1 MKLDMGLN
9 LKQVQKLLM
18 TPQLKQAIEILQL
31 NSYELNELITSEL
44 ETNPMLEAYEDKE
57 DIIEIYRELN
67 KNSDLD
73 KYNYSADDEERD
85 DLSFENMVSTDTSL
99 TDHLLFQ
106 LHITPLAKKIKEI
119 CKVIIYDLDS
129 NGYLNDDVKK
139 LSEDYNYSQEDVLA
153 ALNVVQSFD
162 PPGIAARNLTECLM
176 IQLKSKNMYDGVIK
190 EIVENYLE
198 EIADNK
204 LSFIAKKLN
213 VDIKE
218 VQNAVDEIKKL
229 NPRPG
234 SSFSSYNDIKYVVP
248 DAYIK
253 KIDGDYV
260 VLINESL
267 YPGLR
272 INKSYESILTATDDD
287 NTKNTCQ
294 RQYKKYLSNKIQS
307 AMWLIKSIESRR
319 DTLYKVLS
327 AIVKEQ
333 RSFFDREQKYIKPM
347 NLKKI
352 AEAVGVH
359 ESTVSRAVNGKYVD
373 TPLGVFEIKYFFQSG
388 IGNGDGEMFS
398 QEMIKEMIKQLISE
412 EDPQDTLSDQKIAEI
427 LSQKGVTI
435 SRRTVAKYREEMNIP
450 SSSKRK
456 RY

>member
-57 DIIEIYRELN
+57 DVIEIYHELN

-73 KYNYSADDEERD
+73 KYNYSSDDEERD

-106 LHITPLAKKIKEI
+106 LHITPLTKKIKEI

-129 NGYLNDDVKK
+129 NGYLNDDIKK
-139 LSEDYNYSQEDVLA
+139 LSEDYNYSEEDVLM

-176 IQLKSKNMYDGVIK
+176 LQLKSKNMYNGVVK
-190 EIVENYLE
+190 EIVENYLN

-204 LSFIAKKLN
+204 LSLIAKKLN

-234 SSFSSYNDIKYVVP
+234 SSFSSYNDIKYVIP

-272 INKSYESILTATDDD
+272 INKSYESILTVTDDD
-287 NTKNTCQ
+287 NT
-294 RQYKKYLSNKIQS
+294 RKYLSNKIQS

-373 TPLGVFEIKYFFQSG
+373 TPLGVFEIRYFFQSG

-398 QEMIKEMIKQLISE
+398 QEMIKEMIKQLINE

-427 LSQKGVTI
+427 LSKKGVTI

>member
-57 DIIEIYRELN
+57 DVIEIYHELN

-73 KYNYSADDEERD
+73 KYNYSSDDEERD

-106 LHITPLAKKIKEI
+106 LHITPLTKKIKEI

-129 NGYLNDDVKK
+129 NGYLNDDIKK
-139 LSEDYNYSQEDVLA
+139 LSEDYNYSEEDVLM

-176 IQLKSKNMYDGVIK
+176 LQLKSKNMYNGVVK
-190 EIVENYLE
+190 EIVENYLN

-204 LSFIAKKLN
+204 LSLIAKKLN

-234 SSFSSYNDIKYVVP
+234 SSFSSYNDIKYVIP

-272 INKSYESILTATDDD
+272 INKSYESILTVTDDD
-287 NTKNTCQ
+287 NT
-294 RQYKKYLSNKIQS
+294 RKYLSNKIQS

-319 DTLYKVLS
+319 DTLYKVLN

-352 AEAVGVH
+352 ADAVGVH

-373 TPLGVFEIKYFFQSG
+373 TPLGVFEIRYFFQSG

-398 QEMIKEMIKQLISE
+398 QEMIKEMIKQLINE

-427 LSQKGVTI
+427 LSKKGVTI

>member
-57 DIIEIYRELN
+57 DVIEIYHELN

-73 KYNYSADDEERD
+73 KYNYSSDDEERD

-106 LHITPLAKKIKEI
+106 LHITPLTKKIKEI

-129 NGYLNDDVKK
+129 NGYLNDDIKK
-139 LSEDYNYSQEDVLA
+139 LSEDYNYSEEDVLM

-176 IQLKSKNMYDGVIK
+176 LQLKSKNMYNGVVK
-190 EIVENYLE
+190 EIVENYLN

-204 LSFIAKKLN
+204 LSLIAKKLN

-234 SSFSSYNDIKYVVP
+234 SSFSSYNDIKYVIP

-272 INKSYESILTATDDD
+272 INKSYESILTVTDDD
-287 NTKNTCQ
+287 NI
-294 RQYKKYLSNKIQS
+294 RKYLSNKIQS

-352 AEAVGVH
+352 ADAVGVH

-373 TPLGVFEIKYFFQSG
+373 TPLGVFEIRYFFQSG

-398 QEMIKEMIKQLISE
+398 QEMIKEMIKQLINE

-427 LSQKGVTI
+427 LSKKGVTI

>member
-44 ETNPMLEAYEDKE
+44 ETNPMLETYEDKE
-57 DIIEIYRELN
+57 DIVDAYIEMN
-67 KNSDLD
+67 KNSDLE
-73 KYNYSADDEERD
+73 KYNYSSDDEERD
-85 DLSFENMVSTDTSL
+85 DYSFENMVSTDTSL

-106 LHITPLAKKIKEI
+106 LHITPLQKKIKEI
-119 CKVIIYDLDS
+119 CKVIIYDIDS
-129 NGYLNDDVKK
+129 NGYLNDDIKK
-139 LSEDYNYSQEDVLA
+139 LSEDYNYSEEDVLT
-153 ALNVVQSFD
+153 ALDVVQSFD

-176 IQLKSKNMYDGVIK
+176 LQLKSKNLYDGVVK
-190 EIVENYLE
+190 EIVENYLN

-234 SSFSSYNDIKYVVP
+234 ASFSSYNDIKYVIP

-287 NTKNTCQ
+287 NT
-294 RQYKKYLSNKIQS
+294 RKYLSNKIQS

-333 RSFFDREQKYIKPM
+333 RSFFDRKEKYIKPM

-388 IGNGDGEMFS
+388 IGNSDGEMFS

-412 EDPQDTLSDQKIAEI
+412 EDPQNTLSDQKIAEI
-427 LSQKGVTI
+427 LSEKGVTI

>member
-1 MKLDMGLN
+1 MKLDIGLN
-9 LKQVQKLLM
+9 LKQVQKLMM
-18 TPQLKQAIEILQL
+18 TPQLIQAIEILQL
-31 NSYELNELITSEL
+31 NSYELNELITNEL
-44 ETNPMLEAYEDKE
+44 ETNPMLEASEERE
-57 DIIEIYRELN
+57 DIIDAYIEMN

-73 KYNYSADDEERD
+73 KYNYSSDDEEKD
-85 DLSFENMVSTDTSL
+85 DYSFENIVYNETSL
-99 TDHLLFQ
+99 TDHLMFQ
-106 LHITPLAKKIKEI
+106 LHITPLQKKLKEI

-139 LSEDYNYSQEDVLA
+139 LSEEYKFNEADVLK
-153 ALNVVQSFD
+153 ALNIVQSFD
-162 PPGIAARNLTECLM
+162 PPGVGARNLNECLKL
-176 IQLKSKNMYDGVIK
+176 QLKSKNLYNGIIK
-190 EIVENYLE
+190 EIIDNYLY

-204 LSFIAKKLN
+204 LVYIAKKLN

-234 SSFSSYNDIKYVVP
+234 ASFSSYNDTKYVIP

-253 KIDGDYV
+253 KVNGDYV

-287 NTKNTCQ
+287 NI
-294 RQYKKYLSNKIQS
+294 KKYLSNKIQS

-333 RSFFDREQKYIKPM
+333 REFFDRIQKYIKPM
-347 NLKKI
+347 NLKK
-352 AEAVGVH
+352 
-359 ESTVSRAVNGKYVD
+359 
-373 TPLGVFEIKYFFQSG
+373 
-388 IGNGDGEMFS
+388 
-398 QEMIKEMIKQLISE
+398 
-412 EDPQDTLSDQKIAEI
+412 
-427 LSQKGVTI
+427 
-435 SRRTVAKYREEMNIP
+435 
-450 SSSKRK
+450 
-456 RY
+456 

>member
-106 LHITPLAKKIKEI
+106 LHITPLTKKIKEI

-129 NGYLNDDVKK
+129 NGYLNDDIKK
-139 LSEDYNYSQEDVLA
+139 LSEDYNYSQEDVLT

-176 IQLKSKNMYDGVIK
+176 LQLKSKNMYNGVIK
-190 EIVENYLE
+190 EIVENYLN

-234 SSFSSYNDIKYVVP
+234 GSFSSYNDIKYVVP

-272 INKSYESILTATDDD
+272 INKSYENILTATDDD
-287 NTKNTCQ
+287 ST
-294 RQYKKYLSNKIQS
+294 KKYLSNKIQS

-373 TPLGVFEIKYFFQSG
+373 TPLGIFEIKYFFQSG
-388 IGNGDGEMFS
+388 IGNSDGEMFS

-427 LSQKGVTI
+427 LSLKGVTI

>member
-287 NTKNTCQ
+287 NTK
-294 RQYKKYLSNKIQS
+294 KYLSNKIQS

>member
-57 DIIEIYRELN
+57 DVIEIYHELN

-73 KYNYSADDEERD
+73 KYNYSSDDEERD

-106 LHITPLAKKIKEI
+106 LHITPLTKKIKEI

-129 NGYLNDDVKK
+129 NGYLNDDIKK
-139 LSEDYNYSQEDVLA
+139 LSEDYNYSEEDVLM

-176 IQLKSKNMYDGVIK
+176 LQLKSKNMYNGVIK
-190 EIVENYLE
+190 EIVENYLN

-204 LSFIAKKLN
+204 LSLIAKKLN

-234 SSFSSYNDIKYVVP
+234 GSFSSYNDIKYVIP

-272 INKSYESILTATDDD
+272 INKSYESILTVTDDD
-287 NTKNTCQ
+287 NT
-294 RQYKKYLSNKIQS
+294 RKYLSNKIQS

-373 TPLGVFEIKYFFQSG
+373 TPLGVFEIRYFFQSG

-398 QEMIKEMIKQLISE
+398 QEMIKEMIKQLINE

-427 LSQKGVTI
+427 LSKKGVTI

>member
-287 NTKNTCQ
+287 NTK
-294 RQYKKYLSNKIQS
+294 KYLSNKIQS

-398 QEMIKEMIKQLISE
+398 QEMIK
-412 EDPQDTLSDQKIAEI
+412 
-427 LSQKGVTI
+427 
-435 SRRTVAKYREEMNIP
+435 
-450 SSSKRK
+450 
-456 RY
+456 

>member
-139 LSEDYNYSQEDVLA
+139 LSEDYNYSQEDVLT

-287 NTKNTCQ
+287 NT
-294 RQYKKYLSNKIQS
+294 KKYLSNKIQS

>member
-1 MKLDMGLN
+1 MKLDIGLN
-9 LKQVQKLLM
+9 LKQVQKLMM

-44 ETNPMLEAYEDKE
+44 ETNPMLEASEDRE
-57 DIIEIYRELN
+57 DIIDAYIEMN

-73 KYNYSADDEERD
+73 KYNYSSDDEEKD
-85 DLSFENMVSTDTSL
+85 DYSFENIVYNETSL
-99 TDHLLFQ
+99 TDHLMFQ
-106 LHITPLAKKIKEI
+106 LHITPLQKKLKEI

-139 LSEDYNYSQEDVLA
+139 LSEEYKFNEADVLK
-153 ALNVVQSFD
+153 ALNIVQSFD
-162 PPGIAARNLTECLM
+162 PPGVAARNLNECLKL
-176 IQLKSKNMYDGVIK
+176 QLKSKNMYSGIIK
-190 EIVENYLE
+190 EIIDNYLY

-204 LSFIAKKLN
+204 LAYIAKKLN

-234 SSFSSYNDIKYVVP
+234 SSFSSYNDTKYVIP

-253 KIDGDYV
+253 KVNGDYI

-287 NTKNTCQ
+287 NI
-294 RQYKKYLSNKIQS
+294 KKYLSNKIQS

-333 RSFFDREQKYIKPM
+333 REFFDRVQKYIKPM

-352 AEAVGVH
+352 AEIVGVH
-359 ESTVSRAVNGKYVD
+359 ESTVSRAINGKYVD
-373 TPLGVFEIKYFFQSG
+373 TPLGVFEIKYFFQNG
-388 IGNGDGEMFS
+388 IENDDGEKFS
-398 QEMIKEMIKQLISE
+398 QEMIKEMIKQLISD
-412 EDPQDTLSDQKIAEI
+412 EDPKKTLSDQKIAEI
-427 LSQKGVTI
+427 LVSQGITI

-450 SSSKRK
+450 SSGKRK

>member
-44 ETNPMLEAYEDKE
+44 ETNPMLEVYEDKE
-57 DIIEIYRELN
+57 DIIEIYHELN
-67 KNSDLD
+67 KNSDLE
-73 KYNYSADDEERD
+73 KYNYSSDDEERD

-106 LHITPLAKKIKEI
+106 LHITPLTKKIKEI

-129 NGYLNDDVKK
+129 NGYLNDDIEK
-139 LSEDYNYSQEDVLA
+139 LSEDYNYSEEDIMT

-176 IQLKSKNMYDGVIK
+176 LQLKSKNMYNGVVK
-190 EIVENYLE
+190 EIVENYLN

-213 VDIKE
+213 VDIRE

-234 SSFSSYNDIKYVVP
+234 SSFSSYNDIKYVIP

-287 NTKNTCQ
+287 NT
-294 RQYKKYLSNKIQS
+294 RKYLSNKIQS

-352 AEAVGVH
+352 ADAVGVH

-373 TPLGVFEIKYFFQSG
+373 TPLGVFEIRYFFQSG

-398 QEMIKEMIKQLISE
+398 QEMIKEMIKQLINE

-427 LSQKGVTI
+427 LSQKGITI

-450 SSSKRK
+450 SSNKRK

>member
-1 MKLDMGLN
+1 
-9 LKQVQKLLM
+9 
-18 TPQLKQAIEILQL
+18 
-31 NSYELNELITSEL
+31 
-44 ETNPMLEAYEDKE
+44 
-57 DIIEIYRELN
+57 
-67 KNSDLD
+67 
-73 KYNYSADDEERD
+73 
-85 DLSFENMVSTDTSL
+85 
-99 TDHLLFQ
+99 
-106 LHITPLAKKIKEI
+106 
-119 CKVIIYDLDS
+119 
-129 NGYLNDDVKK
+129 
-139 LSEDYNYSQEDVLA
+139 
-153 ALNVVQSFD
+153 
-162 PPGIAARNLTECLM
+162 
-176 IQLKSKNMYDGVIK
+176 
-190 EIVENYLE
+190 
-198 EIADNK
+198 
-204 LSFIAKKLN
+204 
-213 VDIKE
+213 
-218 VQNAVDEIKKL
+218 
-229 NPRPG
+229 
-234 SSFSSYNDIKYVVP
+234 
-248 DAYIK
+248 
-253 KIDGDYV
+253 
-260 VLINESL
+260 
-267 YPGLR
+267 
-272 INKSYESILTATDDD
+272 
-287 NTKNTCQ
+287 
-294 RQYKKYLSNKIQS
+294 
-307 AMWLIKSIESRR
+307 MWLIKSIESRR

>member
-57 DIIEIYRELN
+57 DIIEIYHELN
-67 KNSDLD
+67 KNSDLE
-73 KYNYSADDEERD
+73 KYNYSSDDEERD

-106 LHITPLAKKIKEI
+106 LHITPLTKKIKEI

-129 NGYLNDDVKK
+129 NGYLNDDIEK
-139 LSEDYNYSQEDVLA
+139 LSEDYNYSEEDIMT

-176 IQLKSKNMYDGVIK
+176 LQLKSKNMYNGVVK
-190 EIVENYLE
+190 EIVENYLN

-213 VDIKE
+213 VDIRE

-234 SSFSSYNDIKYVVP
+234 SSFSSYNDIKYVIP

-287 NTKNTCQ
+287 NT
-294 RQYKKYLSNKIQS
+294 RKYLSNKIQS

-352 AEAVGVH
+352 ADAVGVH

-373 TPLGVFEIKYFFQSG
+373 TPLGVFEIRYFFQSG

-398 QEMIKEMIKQLISE
+398 QEMIKEMIKQLINE

-427 LSQKGVTI
+427 LSQKGITI

-450 SSSKRK
+450 SSNKRK

>member
-287 NTKNTCQ
+287 NTK
-294 RQYKKYLSNKIQS
+294 KYLSNKIQS

-427 LSQKGVTI
+427 LS
-435 SRRTVAKYREEMNIP
+435 
-450 SSSKRK
+450 
-456 RY
+456 

>member
-57 DIIEIYRELN
+57 DIIEIYHELN
-67 KNSDLD
+67 KNNDLE
-73 KYNYSADDEERD
+73 KYNYSSDDEERD
-85 DLSFENMVSTDTSL
+85 DLSFENMVSTDMSL

-106 LHITPLAKKIKEI
+106 LHITPLTKKIKEI

-129 NGYLNDDVKK
+129 NGYLNDDIKK
-139 LSEDYNYSQEDVLA
+139 LSEDYNYSQEDVLT

-176 IQLKSKNMYDGVIK
+176 LQLKSKNMYNGVIK
-190 EIVENYLE
+190 EIVENYLN

-234 SSFSSYNDIKYVVP
+234 GSFSSYNDIKYVVP

-272 INKSYESILTATDDD
+272 INKSYENILTATDDD
-287 NTKNTCQ
+287 ST
-294 RQYKKYLSNKIQS
+294 KKYLSNKIQS

-373 TPLGVFEIKYFFQSG
+373 TPLGIFEIKYFFQSG
-388 IGNGDGEMFS
+388 IGNSDGEMFS

-427 LSQKGVTI
+427 LSLKGVTI

>member
-57 DIIEIYRELN
+57 DVIEIYHELN

-73 KYNYSADDEERD
+73 KYNYSSDDEERD

-106 LHITPLAKKIKEI
+106 LHITPLTKKIKEI

-129 NGYLNDDVKK
+129 NGYLNDDIKK
-139 LSEDYNYSQEDVLA
+139 LSEDYNYSEEDVLM

-176 IQLKSKNMYDGVIK
+176 LQLKSKNMYNGVVK
-190 EIVENYLE
+190 EIVENYLN

-204 LSFIAKKLN
+204 LSLIAKKLN

-234 SSFSSYNDIKYVVP
+234 SSFSSYNDIKYVIP

-272 INKSYESILTATDDD
+272 INKSYESILTVTDDD
-287 NTKNTCQ
+287 NT
-294 RQYKKYLSNKIQS
+294 RKYLSNKIQS

>member
-253 KIDGDYV
+253 KSD
-260 VLINESL
+260 
-267 YPGLR
+267 
-272 INKSYESILTATDDD
+272 
-287 NTKNTCQ
+287 
-294 RQYKKYLSNKIQS
+294 
-307 AMWLIKSIESRR
+307 
-319 DTLYKVLS
+319 
-327 AIVKEQ
+327 
-333 RSFFDREQKYIKPM
+333 F
-347 NLKKI
+347 
-352 AEAVGVH
+352 
-359 ESTVSRAVNGKYVD
+359 
-373 TPLGVFEIKYFFQSG
+373 
-388 IGNGDGEMFS
+388 GN
-398 QEMIKEMIKQLISE
+398 
-412 EDPQDTLSDQKIAEI
+412 
-427 LSQKGVTI
+427 
-435 SRRTVAKYREEMNIP
+435 
-450 SSSKRK
+450 
-456 RY
+456 